1 VRWLGL
7 VLLLAAPRAH
17 GQYYESRQAMSL
29 LGGTGLGYSD
39 LIRSQRGET
48 GVGGFLEIGGSLT
61 VGDDL
66 DEVFLMTRAG
76 LGPAGG
82 EGVLLGGYRS
92 LFGDEEWQTFVD
104 LGAAVRLFSGTYAGP
119 RLGFGARHTLSDQ
132 LSLYGGFGLSLGF
145 GSGLRWDAEA
155 FTGLQWRF
163 RISKR

>member
-1 VRWLGL
+1 MRWLGL
-7 VLLLAAPRAH
+7 GLLLAAPPASA
-17 GQYYESRQAMSL
+17 QYYESRQSMSL

-39 LIRSQRGET
+39 VIRSQRGDT
-48 GVGGFLEIGGSLT
+48 GVGGFLELGGSLT

-66 DEVFLMTRAG
+66 DEVFLMTRG
-76 LGPAGG
+76 VLGPSGG
-82 EGVLLGGYRS
+82 EAVLHGGYRN
-92 LFGDEEWQTFVD
+92 LFGDEEWQSFVD
-104 LGAAVRLFSGTYAGP
+104 LGASVRLFSGTYAGP
-119 RLGFGARHTLSDQ
+119 RLGFGARRTLSDQ